1 MLLDKQ
7 DKKQEKVV
15 ECCPYCQ
22 GKDIVKKGKRK
33 KKMEEIQIY
42 FCKHCQKKF
51 TPQISKS
58 RTYPLRIILDSI
70 TLYNRLYTTKDIVAK
85 IFEKYGFK
93 LSEQTI
99 LNWAKGY
106 KDYLPFLRLR
116 DFVSKKI
123 FSQRHY

>member
-1 MLLDKQ
+1 M
-7 DKKQEKVV
+7 EEFRFIFVN
-15 ECCPYCQ
+15 
-22 GKDIVKKGKRK
+22 IVKKNLPHRLV
-33 KKMEEIQIY
+33 
-42 FCKHCQKKF
+42 
-51 TPQISKS
+51 KS

-70 TLYNRLYTTKDIVAK
+70 TLYNRLYTTKEIVAK

-116 DFVSKKI
+116 DFVSKNILPKTLLMKFI
-123 FSQRHY
+123 

>member
-7 DKKQEKVV
+7 DKKQEKKI
-15 ECCPYCQ
+15 EQCPYCQ
-22 GKDIVKKGKRK
+22 GSNVVKKGKRK

-70 TLYNRLYTTKDIVAK
+70 TLYNRLYTTKEIVDKMKSFYKELCNK
-85 IFEKYGFK
+85 I
-93 LSEQTI
+93 
-99 LNWAKGY
+99 
-106 KDYLPFLRLR
+106 
-116 DFVSKKI
+116 
-123 FSQRHY
+123 